1 MSISWH
7 CREEAPNRGASPK
20 PQALQEERRKNIP
33 CWDFLANKG
42 RCPKKHNPNRFLLVG
57 A

>member
-7 CREEAPNRGASPK
+7 CRGEAPNRGASPK
-20 PQALQEERRKNIP
+20 LQALQEERRKNIP

-42 RCPKKHNPNRFLLVG
+42 RCPKKHNPNRFM
-57 A
+57 